1 MPHRA
6 RVLFW
11 LVALA
16 SANCS
21 GTFDPGRDPKPLRVL
36 FVGNSLTYTG
46 NVPEI
51 VQRLATAGGQL
62 MTYNALLQ
70 PNYSLE
76 DHWNAGLA
84 QEIERARPDI
94 VVLQQGPSS
103 QPDSRVNLS
112 YWTLKID
119 SVVRGVGG
127 RCALYMVWPPLSSSD
142 LFFAVRDNYAA
153 AAEAVR
159 GMLMPAGVTWL
170 EIWNRNP
177 TIELYGQDGFHPAYL
192 GALAAAETIY
202 VMLFDVPA
210 ARIPRLDDDLPPGIR
225 TLLKD
230 AVAASVARWG
240 RH

>member
-36 FVGNSLTYTG
+36 FVGNSLTYTE

-103 QPDSRVNLS
+103 QQESRVNLI

-192 GALAAAETIY
+192 GALAAAET
-202 VMLFDVPA
+202 FTSCCSTF
-210 ARIPRLDDDLPPGIR
+210 LPPGFR
-225 TLLKD
+225 GWTTTCPREF
-230 AVAASVARWG
+230 ARF
-240 RH
+240 